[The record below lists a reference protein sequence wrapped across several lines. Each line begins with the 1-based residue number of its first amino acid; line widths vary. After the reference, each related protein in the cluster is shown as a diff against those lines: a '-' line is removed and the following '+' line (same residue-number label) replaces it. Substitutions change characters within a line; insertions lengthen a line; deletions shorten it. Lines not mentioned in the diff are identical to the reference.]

1 MCGQFGTTRQ
11 AYYAMEKR
19 IEEVESQEEKVLEMV
34 RQVRS
39 ELPRLGVRKLY
50 ILISFNLLSVNIKM
64 GRDALFNLLRR
75 EEMLIRSKKRSTKT
89 TDSRGSSRDFPD
101 LTIGFTPTSAG
112 QLWVSDITY
121 IAVKE
126 GFIYLFLTTDAYS
139 RKIVGYCLSD
149 NMKAE
154 NAVTALRMAQQQYK
168 VVEGVPLIHHSDRGK
183 QYDSAMFKKAFG
195 LDENNASE
203 KVLLSMTQNSDPR
216 ENALAER
223 VNGILKE
230 EWFCEMKFVDL
241 KQAIPMVGGV
251 IEKYNTKRPH
261 SSCDMNT
268 PEQAHLMT
276 GELKKHWKNYYLLN
290 RDKEAVMPDVMTEK
304 T

>member
-1 MCGQFGTTRQ
+1 MCRQFGNTRQ

-19 IEEVESQEEKVLEMV
+19 IEEVDSQEEQVLAMV
-34 RQVRS
+34 RKVRS
-39 ELPRLGVRKLY
+39 DLPRVGVRKLY
-50 ILISFNLLSVNIKM
+50 ILITFNLLTVKIKM

-75 EEMLIRSKKRSTKT
+75 EGMLIRSKKRSTKT
-89 TDSRGSSRDFPD
+89 TDSRGSSREFPD

-112 QLWVSDITY
+112 QVWVSDITY
-121 IAVKE
+121 IPVKE

-154 NAVTALRMAQQQYK
+154 NAVTALSMAQQQYK
-168 VVEGVPLIHHSDRGK
+168 AVDGVGLIHHSDRGK
-183 QYDSAMFKKAFG
+183 QYDSALFKKAFG
-195 LDENNASE
+195 LDENNTSE
-203 KVLLSMTQNSDPR
+203 KVFLSMTQNSDPR

-241 KQAIPMVGGV
+241 KQATGLVAGV
-251 IEKYNTKRPH
+251 IEIYNTKRPH

-290 RDKEAVMPDVMTEK
+290 REKEAMMSGAVAEQT
-304 T
+304 